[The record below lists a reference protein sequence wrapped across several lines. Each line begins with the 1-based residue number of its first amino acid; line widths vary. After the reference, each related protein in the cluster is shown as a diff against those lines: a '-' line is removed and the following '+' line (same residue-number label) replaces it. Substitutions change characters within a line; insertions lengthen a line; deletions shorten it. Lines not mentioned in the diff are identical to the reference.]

1 MKTFSTLFKTEL
13 KISIRHMDAIFFGI
27 CFPIGIVLLLGAI
40 YGGKPAYEGANYTM
54 LQQSFGAFV
63 TVGICATGLM
73 GLPLV
78 LADYRHKKI
87 LKRYKIT
94 PVSPAMLLIIQV
106 MISFLFAAIS
116 AVLTSLVSV
125 TVFNYTMPGSLP
137 KFAVSFLLLTV
148 TIYSLG
154 MLIASLSPSIKVANL
169 VCTLLYFP
177 MLLLSGAT
185 VPFEIMP
192 KALQTISNIFP
203 MTQGIKLL
211 KNTSLGLSS
220 GDMLIQ
226 IIIMAVVSVICIA
239 LSIKF
244 FKWE

>member
-1 MKTFSTLFKTEL
+1 MKTFSTLFRTEL
-13 KISIRHMDAIFFGI
+13 KISMRHMDAIFFGI
-27 CFPIGIVLLLGAI
+27 FFPVGIALLLGGI
-40 YGGKPAYEGANYTM
+40 YGSKPAYEGAHYTM
-54 LQQSFGAFV
+54 LQQSFGAYAS
-63 TVGICATGLM
+63 VGICATGLM

-87 LKRYKIT
+87 LKRYKVT
-94 PVSPAMLLIIQV
+94 PVSPGMLLAIQV
-106 MISFLFAAIS
+106 MLAFLIAVVSAI
-116 AVLTSLVSV
+116 LTSLVSV
-125 TVFNYTMPGSLP
+125 VIFGYTMPGSLP
-137 KFAVSFLLLTV
+137 KFVLSFLLLTV

-154 MLIASLSPSIKVANL
+154 MLISSLAPNIKVANL
-169 VCTLLYFP
+169 ACTLLYFP
-177 MLLLSGAT
+177 MLFLSGAT

-220 GDMLIQ
+220 GDIHIQ
-226 IIIMAVVSVICIA
+226 IIIMAVVSIVCVV

-244 FKWE
+244 FKWD

>member
-1 MKTFSTLFKTEL
+1 MKTFSTLFRTEL
-13 KISIRHMDAIFFGI
+13 KIGIRHMDAIFFGI
-27 CFPIGIVLLLGAI
+27 CFPIGIALLLGAI
-40 YGGKPAYEGANYTM
+40 YGGKPAYEGASYTM

-106 MISFLFAAIS
+106 MISFSFAAIS

-125 TVFNYTMPGSLP
+125 MVFNYTMPGSLL
-137 KFAVSFLLLTV
+137 KFVLSFFLLTV

-154 MLIASLSPSIKVANL
+154 MLIASLAPSIKVANL

-185 VPFEIMP
+185 VPYEIMP

-226 IIIMAVVSVICIA
+226 IIIMSVVSIICIS

>member
-1 MKTFSTLFKTEL
+1 MKTFSTLFRTEL
-13 KISIRHMDAIFFGI
+13 KISIRHMDGIFFGI
-27 CFPIGIVLLLGAI
+27 FFPVGIALLLGAI
-40 YGGKPAYEGANYTM
+40 YGGNPAYEGANYTM
-54 LQQSFGAFV
+54 LQQSFGAFA

-87 LKRYKIT
+87 LKRYKVT
-94 PVSPAMLLIIQV
+94 PVSPAMLLVIQV
-106 MISFLFAAIS
+106 MISLLIAVVSAI
-116 AVLTSLVSV
+116 LTSLVSV
-125 TVFNYTMPGSLP
+125 IIFGYTMPGSLP
-137 KFAVSFLLLTV
+137 KFVLSFLLLTV

-154 MLIASLSPSIKVANL
+154 MLIASLAPSIKVANL

-177 MLLLSGAT
+177 MLFLSGAT

-192 KALQTISNIFP
+192 KVLQTISNIFP

-226 IIIMAVVSVICIA
+226 IIIMAVVSIICIA

-244 FKWE
+244 FKWD

>member
-1 MKTFSTLFKTEL
+1 MKVFRTLFITEL
-13 KISIRHMDAIFFGI
+13 KISIRHIDAIFFGI
-27 CFPIGIVLLLGAI
+27 LFPVGIALLLGGI
-40 YGGKPAYEGANYTM
+40 FGSKPAYEGASYTL
-54 LQQSFGAFV
+54 LQQSFGAYA

-87 LKRYKIT
+87 LKRYKVT
-94 PVSPAMLLIIQV
+94 PVSPAMLLVIQV
-106 MISFLFAAIS
+106 MISFLIAVVSAI
-116 AVLTSLVSV
+116 LTSLVSV
-125 TVFNYTMPGSLP
+125 VVFGYTMPGSLP
-137 KFAVSFLLLTV
+137 KFVLSFLLLAV

-154 MLIASLSPSIKVANL
+154 MLISSLAPNIKVANL
-169 VCTLLYFP
+169 ACTLLYFP
-177 MLLLSGAT
+177 MLFLSGAT

-192 KALQTISNIFP
+192 KVLQNISSIFP

-220 GDMLIQ
+220 GDMHIQ

-244 FKWE
+244 FKWD